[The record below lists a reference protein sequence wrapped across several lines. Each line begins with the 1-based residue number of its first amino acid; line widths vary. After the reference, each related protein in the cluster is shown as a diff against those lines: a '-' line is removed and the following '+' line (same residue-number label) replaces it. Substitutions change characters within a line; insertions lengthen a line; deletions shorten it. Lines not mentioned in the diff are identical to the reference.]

1 MCALIF
7 LFELKSGSFI
17 VLPRSPQTLNL
28 CSKCYKDG
36 KQYSLIPASC
46 VSYYAIWVLFIRLKD
61 KVRRAFS
68 RFLYSE
74 LQRKGKPEDR
84 NAAVSEN
91 KSKLQGSILKQSK
104 QDLGKGPSSTKP
116 NSEIQHDRNN
126 SKCMKTE
133 TVTAAEVKES
143 QETSEERESSN
154 DTTENEPDVSKNVT
168 VQKKRKRCWTCNAK
182 LELAQR
188 ELGNC
193 RCSKYCIV
201 RWNCYL

>member
-1 MCALIF
+1 M
-7 LFELKSGSFI
+7 
-17 VLPRSPQTLNL
+17 Q
-28 CSKCYKDG
+28 
-36 KQYSLIPASC
+36 
-46 VSYYAIWVLFIRLKD
+46 D
-61 KVRRAFS
+61 KVRLTFS

-84 NAAVSEN
+84 NVAVSEN
-91 KSKLQGSILKQSK
+91 KSKLQGSNLKQSK

-126 SKCMKTE
+126 SKCMKIE
-133 TVTAAEVKES
+133 TVTAAEGKGS

-154 DTTENEPDVSKNVT
+154 DTTENEPDVSKDVK

-193 RCSKYCIV
+193 RCSKYSIV
-201 RWNCYL
+201 SWNCYSLRSQSISCKIS

>member
-1 MCALIF
+1 MDNT
-7 LFELKSGSFI
+7 GSTPPKCPCGFWG
-17 VLPRSPQTLNL
+17 SPQTLNL
-28 CSKCYKDG
+28 CSKCYKD
-36 KQYSLIPASC
+36 
-46 VSYYAIWVLFIRLKD
+46 
-61 KVRRAFS
+61 
-68 RFLYSE
+68 E

-104 QDLGKGPSSTKP
+104 QDLGKGPSITKP

-133 TVTAAEVKES
+133 TVTAAEGKGS

-154 DTTENEPDVSKNVT
+154 DTTENEPDVSKDVK

-193 RCSKYCIV
+193 RCSYVFCQLH
-201 RWNCYL
+201 RLPEQHNCVFDHKESGRQEARKKMVSPGPKKVGRSFQRIDE